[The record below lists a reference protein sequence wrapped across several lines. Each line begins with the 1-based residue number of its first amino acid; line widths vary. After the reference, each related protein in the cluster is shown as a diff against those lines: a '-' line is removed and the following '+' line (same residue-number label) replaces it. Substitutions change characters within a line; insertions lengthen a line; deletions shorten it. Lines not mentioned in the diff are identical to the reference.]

1 MFSVVIGYANPS
13 EFYFVYIF
21 IIKKQQQQQQHILTI
36 I

>member
-13 EFYFVYIF
+13 EFNFLYIL
-21 IIKKQQQQQQHILTI
+21 IIKKQQQQHILTI